1 MNSQRG
7 VSCPHC
13 YEQLTDDRKARLR
26 ERQKQVDLAASRG
39 QRHIG
44 GPPPARQ
51 LGERPSQGRIRDNSK
66 SAG

>member
-1 MNSQRG
+1 VHYQRG

-51 LGERPSQGRIRDNSK
+51 LRERSSQGRILDNSK